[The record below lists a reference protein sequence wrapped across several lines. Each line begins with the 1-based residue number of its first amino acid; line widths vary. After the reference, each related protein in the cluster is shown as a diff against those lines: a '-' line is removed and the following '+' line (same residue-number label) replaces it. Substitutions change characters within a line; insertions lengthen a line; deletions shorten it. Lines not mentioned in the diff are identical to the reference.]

1 MKGVI
6 RIGLVAV
13 AVLSCLGCAYAQQK
27 ELISAPL
34 PNLPANRLIPYVG
47 SFQQNV
53 LSKTALR
60 RSWYWE
66 AIDLTQP
73 LSGANKYLPRGV
85 TTSNS
90 DFSPAS
96 LQWTFTGK
104 RKLMPTLDLTLV
116 KIKPGEGTIH
126 DGPDAQTGAAGSSRS
141 SLWDRAT
148 QSISDLLHTE

>member
-1 MKGVI
+1 M
-6 RIGLVAV
+6 RLWLVAIVV
-13 AVLSCLGCAYAQQK
+13 AGVSCSWAQQK

-47 SFQQNV
+47 SFQQSV
-53 LSKTALR
+53 LSKNTLR

-73 LSGANKYLPRGV
+73 LSETNKYLPRGV
-85 TTSNS
+85 VTSNS

-116 KIKPGEGTIH
+116 QIKPGDGTRH
-126 DGPDAQTGAAGSSRS
+126 ERSGPASGGMEPVRD

-148 QSISDLLHTE
+148 HSISGFLHAE